1 MSVINVREVYRA
13 KINELTEKL
22 AITNPMALPKIVKVS
37 LNVGLGGHRANK
49 DMVEYIAQ
57 SLSQIAGQKA
67 VPTRARQAI
76 AGFKIRQNDVVGY
89 RVTLRGG
96 KMNDFLS
103 RLLNITLPRIRDF
116 RGIDIKKFDQQG
128 NLTLGF
134 KDQVPF
140 AELGN
145 DSIEKQFGLTATITI
160 SHSNPT
166 TSFELLRHLGF
177 PMKSA

>member
-1 MSVINVREVYRA
+1 MSMINVREAYGA
-13 KINELTEKL
+13 KLAQLKEKL
-22 AITNPMALPKIVKVS
+22 AVTNTMALPKLTKVS
-37 LNVGLGGHRANK
+37 LNVGLGQHRANK

-67 VPTRARQAI
+67 VPTIARKAI
-76 AGFKIRQNDVVGY
+76 AGFKIRENDVVGY
-89 RVTLRGG
+89 RVTLRGT

-116 RGIDIKKFDQQG
+116 RGIDVKKFDKQG

-134 KDQVPF
+134 KDQIPF

-160 SHSNPT
+160 INSDPAK
-166 TSFELLRHLGF
+166 SFELLRSLGF
-177 PMKSA
+177 PMKTE